1 MADLLSVLQDKLSG
15 KNVKIVLPEG
25 EDERVLIAATQLQK
39 TDYVSP
45 IVLGNEDNIKSL
57 ASKHALDLTQIEI
70 IDPATSELKDELVD
84 AFVERRKGK
93 ATKEQAV
100 ELLDNVN
107 YFGTMLV
114 YTGKAEGLV
123 SGAAHSTGDTVRPA
137 LQIIKTKPGVSRTSG
152 IFFMIKGDEQY
163 IYGDCAINPEL
174 DAQGLAEIAV
184 ESAKSAQ
191 SFGMDPKV
199 AMLSFST
206 KGSAKSDDVTKVQE
220 ALKLAQEK
228 AEADQLD
235 HVVIDGEFQFDAA
248 IVPSVAEKK
257 APGAK
262 IQGDANVFVFPSLEA
277 GNIGYKIAQRLGGY
291 DAVGPVLQG
300 LNSPVNDLS
309 RGCSTEDVYNLSIIT
324 AAQALQ

>member
-1 MADLLSVLQDKLSG
+1 MKITYNLLCKRYYKRELRRILWLIYYLYYKTNYPG
-15 KNVKIVLPEG
+15 KCKIVLPEG

-39 TDYVSP
+39 LTMFHP

-137 LQIIKTKPGVSRTSG
+137 LQIIKLNLVYL
-152 IFFMIKGDEQY
+152 EH
-163 IYGDCAINPEL
+163 L
-174 DAQGLAEIAV
+174 V
-184 ESAKSAQ
+184 
-191 SFGMDPKV
+191 
-199 AMLSFST
+199 FS
-206 KGSAKSDDVTKVQE
+206 
-220 ALKLAQEK
+220 L
-228 AEADQLD
+228 
-235 HVVIDGEFQFDAA
+235 
-248 IVPSVAEKK
+248 
-257 APGAK
+257 
-262 IQGDANVFVFPSLEA
+262 
-277 GNIGYKIAQRLGGY
+277 
-291 DAVGPVLQG
+291 
-300 LNSPVNDLS
+300 
-309 RGCSTEDVYNLSIIT
+309 
-324 AAQALQ
+324 